1 MLHLVLVL
9 IIHLLSYC
17 NAVERVI
24 SVPAYEAEEVTLL
37 ANETVRLEL
46 KNDNDTNNF
55 YFWTFE
61 AHSQDNDD
69 FIEFTKIKPKIDS
82 NNENDLK
89 DLSPIQLKKY
99 PIKNHQGW

>member
-1 MLHLVLVL
+1 MLHLVL
-9 IIHLLSYC
+9 IFHFLSCC

-24 SVPAYEAEEVTLL
+24 SLPAFEAEEVTLL
-37 ANETVRLEL
+37 ANETVLLEL
-46 KNDNDTNNF
+46 KPDNDTNNH

-69 FIEFTKIKPKIDS
+69 FIAFTKIKLKNDS

-89 DLSPIQLKKY
+89 NLSPIQLKKY
-99 PIKNHQGW
+99 PVKNHQGW